1 MVLILAFASACDAG
15 PPPPPTIVVDGDTI
29 ALPAGARIHDIDVR
43 VQDDAEFSGD
53 RVQARPGDVL
63 RFTTGDG
70 RGHAL
75 AFDAAELSDVAATFL
90 EATGQRRGAP
100 LLATGASWIV
110 DLAGAPAGAYRVVCL
125 VHERGIGVDITAR

>member
-1 MVLILAFASACDAG
+1 MLLIVALGCEAG

-43 VQDDAEFSGD
+43 VQDDAEFSGE

-75 AFDAAELSDVAATFL
+75 AFDAAELTDSAAAFL
-90 EATGQRRGAP
+90 EATGQRRGPP
-100 LLATGASWIV
+100 LLSTGAAWIV
-110 DLAGAPAGAYRVVCL
+110 DLAGAPAGAYRVTCL